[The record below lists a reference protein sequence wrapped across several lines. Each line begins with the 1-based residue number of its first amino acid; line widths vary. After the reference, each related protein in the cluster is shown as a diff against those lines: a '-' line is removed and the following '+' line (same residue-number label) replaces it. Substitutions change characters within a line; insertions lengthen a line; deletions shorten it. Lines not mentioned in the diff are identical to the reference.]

1 MRMPLTVEYTNG
13 STEEVEAVFA
23 DFIGFERV
31 WGRTM
36 MKFSDEMRFTD
47 LAWLAWSALTHR
59 GLTRLKFD
67 PDWIATV
74 EMVTSIDKNAPPIDE
89 SAPPVESMVSNT
101 ESATLIDDGAV
112 VGEIPLSQA
121 TEVNTG

>member
-13 STEEVEAVFA
+13 TTEEVEAVFA

-36 MKFSDEMRFTD
+36 MKFGDEMRFTD

-74 EMVTSIDKNAPPIDE
+74 EMVTSIDKDAPPDE
-89 SAPPVESMVSNT
+89 TTVSNT
-101 ESATLIDDGAV
+101 ELAAAIDGGAV
-112 VGEIPLSQA
+112 VGEIPLSQV
-121 TEVNTG
+121 TEANTG